1 MQSYPSARLK
11 RFLILI
17 LGVMPLL
24 TCLPA
29 SDTTLERIRREGIA
43 RVGYANDIPFG
54 HATADG
60 KLTGEAPEIVRKILS
75 RMGIG
80 KIEGV
85 LVEFDSLIP
94 ALKAGRFDMIAAG
107 MFIIPERCREIA
119 FSEPTFSL
127 GQAFLVK
134 KGNPL
139 NLHSYEDVAK
149 NPNAI
154 LCVMKG
160 AVEGYYARAVG
171 VPESRIYNV
180 PDTPSGLVAVKNGV
194 SDALALTSLSIQ
206 NLVSADKDPGI
217 ERVQPFRDPV
227 IQGKVI
233 RGYGAFGFRKDDRDF
248 LDEFNKH
255 LKAFIGTKEHLETVQ
270 PFGFTESELPGRV
283 TTTELCNSN

>member
-1 MQSYPSARLK
+1 
-11 RFLILI
+11 
-17 LGVMPLL
+17 
-24 TCLPA
+24 
-29 SDTTLERIRREGIA
+29 
-43 RVGYANDIPFG
+43 VGYANDIPFG

-119 FSEPTFSL
+119 FSEPTFRL

-139 NLHSYEDVAK
+139 NLHRYEDVAK

-160 AVEGYYARAVG
+160 AVEGSYARAVG
-171 VPESRIYNV
+171 IPESRIFIV

-194 SDALALTSLSIQ
+194 ADALALTSLSIQ
-206 NLVSADKDPGI
+206 NLVSTANDPGI
-217 ERVQPFRDPV
+217 ERAQPFSDPV
-227 IQGKVI
+227 IQGKAI
-233 RGYGAFGFRKDDRDF
+233 RGYGAFGFRKDDRAF

-255 LKAFIGTKEHLETVQ
+255 LKEFIGTKEHLETVQ
-270 PFGFTESELPGRV
+270 PFGFTETELPGQV
-283 TTTELCNSN
+283 TTAELCNSD

>member
-1 MQSYPSARLK
+1 MQSSSNQRLNK
-11 RFLILI
+11 FIVLILC
-17 LGVMPLL
+17 LTPLL
-24 TCLPA
+24 TCSPA
-29 SDTTLERIRREGIA
+29 SDTTLELIRREGIA
-43 RVGYANDIPFG
+43 RIGYANDIPFG

-60 KLTGEAPEIVRKILS
+60 KITGEAPEIARKILA
-75 RMGIG
+75 RMGIE

-94 ALKAGRFDMIAAG
+94 ALKAGRFDIIAAG
-107 MFIIPERCREIA
+107 MFVIPERCREIA

-171 VPESRIYNV
+171 VPESRIYTV

-206 NLVSADKDPGI
+206 NLVSAAKDPGI

-255 LKAFIGTKEHLETVQ
+255 LKAFIGTNEHLETVQ

-283 TTTELCNSN
+283 TTGELCNSN

>member
-24 TCLPA
+24 TCSPA

-94 ALKAGRFDMIAAG
+94 ALKAGRFDIIAAG

-139 NLHSYEDVAK
+139 NLHRYEDVAK

-160 AVEGYYARAVG
+160 AVEGNYARAVG
-171 VPESRIYNV
+171 IPESRIFIV

-194 SDALALTSLSIQ
+194 ADALALTSL
-206 NLVSADKDPGI
+206 NPK
-217 ERVQPFRDPV
+217 F
-227 IQGKVI
+227 
-233 RGYGAFGFRKDDRDF
+233 
-248 LDEFNKH
+248 
-255 LKAFIGTKEHLETVQ
+255 
-270 PFGFTESELPGRV
+270 SEYRQ
-283 TTTELCNSN
+283 